1 MNQLFVF
8 AIAVSFCTGSIA
20 QTKDTQDPKA
30 KGILDEVSAKT
41 KSYTSIKVDFT
52 MVMQGKDKT
61 KKPETQKGALQLKGD
76 RYKLDI
82 KGQEIISDAKTS
94 WTYLKDNN
102 ELQINNV
109 DPNSNDGVTP
119 SNIFTIY
126 EKGYKYK
133 FISETATTQTIDLF
147 PNNPEK
153 KKFHTIKLV
162 INKAQKQISSFTVF
176 MKDGNVFD
184 YTINTFV
191 TSAVIPDSV
200 FVFDV
205 KAHPG
210 IEVIDLRE

>member
-1 MNQLFVF
+1 MNQLFLF
-8 AIAVSFCTGSIA
+8 AIAVAFCTGSIA
-20 QTKDTQDPKA
+20 QIKDTQDPKA

-52 MVMQGKDKT
+52 MVMQSKDKT

-102 ELQINNV
+102 ELQINSV

-191 TSAVIPDSV
+191 TSTVIPDSV

-210 IEVIDLRE
+210 IEVVDLRE